1 MKLIM
6 PSRVSRRLG
15 ERFFFKAE
23 RDASPKSAM
32 IRRPYPPGMHAKT
45 RRRRRAL
52 SEYGAELAE
61 KQKVRFAY
69 GLADRMLKR
78 YVRTAAGAKVKTR
91 TQVLTETLERRLDNV
106 VYRLGLAPSRRI
118 ARHLTSYGHFLVN
131 GRQVRSPAIL
141 LRPGDRVAVRASS
154 RSKLPFQGLEVRLK
168 RAEPPAWLARDVE
181 ALAGSVKRLP
191 AEQDAAITY
200 NLGKVIG
207 YYSR

>member
-32 IRRPYPPGMHAKT
+32 ARRPYPPGMHAKT
-45 RRRRRAL
+45 RRRRGP

-69 GLADRMLKR
+69 GLADGALKR
-78 YVRTAAGAKVKTR
+78 YVRATAGAKAKTR
-91 TQVLTETLERRLDNV
+91 TQLLTETLERRLDNV

-118 ARHLTSYGHFLVN
+118 ARHLVAYGHLLVN
-131 GRQVRSPAIL
+131 GRPARSPGML
-141 LRPGDRVAVRASS
+141 LRPGDRVSVRESS
-154 RSKLPFQGLEVRLK
+154 RAKLPFHGLDVRLK
-168 RAEPPAWLARDVE
+168 RIEPPGWLRLDPE
-181 ALAGSVKRLP
+181 ALAGSVKGLP
-191 AEQDAAITY
+191 SEGDAALTY
-200 NLGKVIG
+200 NLVKVIG